1 MGSSSRLACLAAA
14 VLAGLAIFACG
25 PARAQAGCGTPGG
38 LPCVQEPWQTVGL
51 EHRDR
56 VARLHRLADQRV
68 GFEFFEETITP
79 QEHGLADFP
88 TEIPIL
94 RIVARQDVFFD
105 SGRDV
110 IRAEAL
116 PLLDIIAE
124 SLKREPPDVALFV
137 AGHTD
142 WDGSD
147 AYNMELGLARAD
159 RVASALVR
167 RGVYQAAIYRVSF
180 GEHVPIASNET
191 RVGKARNRRVE
202 FLFGARTEAV
212 TTYIVKQKVDFCPEH
227 RRDPFGS
234 CRIGVVTQAVKV
246 SVSIEDA
253 AEISRLDSEVKSLTL
268 RSDLDQSEIVTRR
281 QQIELQRNKIPVTLS
296 TKKIIVELD

>member
-1 MGSSSRLACLAAA
+1 MFRLLTALV
-14 VLAGLAIFACG
+14 VLTGLGAGPVHAQPACG
-25 PARAQAGCGTPGG
+25 PGSAAG

-56 VARLHRLADQRV
+56 VARLHRLADRRV
-68 GFEFFEETITP
+68 GFEFFEETISP

-110 IRAEAL
+110 IRPEAL
-116 PLLDIIAE
+116 RLLDIIAE

-142 WDGSD
+142 SDGSD

-180 GEHVPIASNET
+180 GEHVPIAGNES
-191 RVGKARNRRVE
+191 RAGKARNRRVE

-212 TTYIVKQKVDFCPEH
+212 TQYFVRKKVDFCPEH

-234 CRIGVVTQAVKV
+234 CRIGVVTEAVKV
-246 SVSIEDA
+246 SVSIEGA
-253 AEISRLDSEVKSLTL
+253 AEISRLDSEAKSLAL
-268 RSDLDQSEIVTRR
+268 RTDLDSSEITTRR
-281 QQIELQRNKIPVTLS
+281 QEIELQRDKIPVILS

>member
-1 MGSSSRLACLAAA
+1 VAA
-14 VLAGLAIFACG
+14 VALIVGLVGGAASAQPACG
-25 PARAQAGCGTPGG
+25 PDAPGD

-56 VARLHRLADQRV
+56 VARLHRLADRRV

-79 QEHGLADFP
+79 QEHGIAAFP

-110 IRAEAL
+110 IRPEAQ
-116 PLLDIIAE
+116 PLLDLIAE

-142 WDGSD
+142 ADGSD
-147 AYNMELGLARAD
+147 DYNMTLGLARAD
-159 RVASALVR
+159 RVAAALVR

-180 GEHVPIASNET
+180 GEHVPIASNES
-191 RVGKARNRRVE
+191 RAGKARNRRVE
-202 FLFGARTEAV
+202 FLFAARTEAV
-212 TTYIVKQKVDFCPEH
+212 TQYLVKQKVDFCPEH
-227 RRDPFGS
+227 RRDPLGS
-234 CRIGVVTQAVKV
+234 CKVRVVTEAVKV

-253 AEISRLDSEVKSLTL
+253 SEISRLDGEVKSLSL
-268 RSDLDQSEIVTRR
+268 RTDLDGQEIVTRR
-281 QQIELQRNKIPVTLS
+281 QEIELKRERIPVTLS
-296 TKKIIVELD
+296 TEKIIVELH

>member
-1 MGSSSRLACLAAA
+1 MGFSNRLFLLLPA
-14 VLAGLAIFACG
+14 VLAGLAGGPSPAQPACG
-25 PARAQAGCGTPGG
+25 PDAPGG

-56 VARLHRLADQRV
+56 VARLHRLADRRV

-79 QEHGLADFP
+79 QVHGIAAFP

-110 IRAEAL
+110 IRPEAQ
-116 PLLDIIAE
+116 PLLDLIAE

-142 WDGSD
+142 ADGSD
-147 AYNMELGLARAD
+147 AYNMQLGLARAD

-180 GEHVPIASNET
+180 GEHVPIASNES
-191 RVGKARNRRVE
+191 RAGKAKNRRVE
-202 FLFGARTEAV
+202 FLFAARTEAV
-212 TTYIVKQKVDFCPEH
+212 TQYLVKQKVDFCPEH
-227 RRDPFGS
+227 RRDPLGS
-234 CRIGVVTQAVKV
+234 CKVRVVTEATKI
-246 SVSIEDA
+246 SVSMQDA
-253 AEISRLDSEVKSLTL
+253 SEISRLDGEVKSLSL
-268 RSDLDQSEIVTRR
+268 RTDLDGQEIVTRR
-281 QQIELQRNKIPVTLS
+281 QEIELKRERIPVTLS
-296 TKKIIVELD
+296 TEKIIVELH

>member
-1 MGSSSRLACLAAA
+1 MVCSSRILPFAVALAALA
-14 VLAGLAIFACG
+14 VVPAFAKSPCG
-25 PARAQAGCGTPGG
+25 EGIPAG

-68 GFEFFEETITP
+68 GFAFFEETIKP
-79 QEHGLADFP
+79 EEHGLADFP
-88 TEIPIL
+88 AEIPIL

-110 IRAEAL
+110 IRPEAQ

-142 WDGSD
+142 ADGSD
-147 AYNMELGLARAD
+147 DYNMKLGLARAD

-180 GEHVPIASNET
+180 GEHVPIAGNDS
-191 RVGKARNRRVE
+191 RAGKAKNRRVE
-202 FLFGARTEAV
+202 FLFAARTEAV
-212 TTYIVKQKVDFCPEH
+212 TQYLVKQKVDFCPEH
-227 RRDPFGS
+227 RRDPLGS
-234 CRIGVVTQAVKV
+234 CKVRVVTEAVKV
-246 SVSIEDA
+246 AVSVDDA
-253 AEISRLDSEVKSLTL
+253 AEISRLNGEVKSLSL

-281 QQIELQRNKIPVTLS
+281 QEIELKRERIPVYLS
-296 TKKIIVELD
+296 TEKIVVELH